1 MRIHI
6 NGRPV
11 GDGAPCHVVA
21 EIGSN
26 HDRELATARRMIEI
40 AAECGADSVKF
51 QTFEAKRLYPRGAG
65 KSDYLGLDTDIFD
78 IIAAMEMP
86 PEWLGELSGLAHD
99 LGLAFLSSPFHPEA
113 VELLEPHVDAFKV
126 ASYELT
132 HEPLLRAVAATD
144 KPVIISSGASTFEE
158 VERAVRL
165 LRGAGKRDLVV
176 LQCTACYPA
185 PLETIDAAVATEYRR
200 RLGVL
205 SGLSDHSLDP
215 VAAPAAA
222 AALGAC
228 MVEKHYTLSKD
239 REGPDHAFAVEP
251 EGLAALVR
259 GVRAA
264 ERAAGRPRKRVHG
277 VEEELRTFA
286 RRSLFLTSPVGRGEE
301 LTADNVDVLR
311 NGKLGSGLEP
321 RYLEAVLGARATRDL
336 TAPAPLQAEDV
347 DLDAEAL
354 EARAA
359 ADAPGA
365 GAAPRAAE
373 VTLRPAG
380 PGDLGLIWA
389 WANDAETRALSVDPR
404 PIPFADH
411 VRWFEASL
419 ASDARHLFMAE
430 RSGDPVAAVR
440 LDAIEGGFEVSLNV
454 DPRARGGGIGRGALD
469 AAAAEAGRR
478 GATRLLAHILPL
490 NDASR
495 RCFEASGYARDGS
508 ADPPAGSGD
517 VRVEAF
523 TLGLPR

>member
-26 HDRELATARRMIEI
+26 HDRELHTARRMIEI

-86 PEWLGELSGLAHD
+86 PEWLGELSALAHD

-113 VELLEPHVDAFKV
+113 VELLDPYVDAFKV

-144 KPVIISSGASTFEE
+144 RPVIISSGASTFEE

-251 EGLAALVR
+251 DELAALVR

-264 ERAAGRPRKRVHG
+264 ERAAGRARKRVHG
-277 VEEELRTFA
+277 VEEELRSFA
-286 RRSLFLTSPVGRGEE
+286 RRSLFVTAPVRQGEAFTE
-301 LTADNVDVLR
+301 DNVDVLR

-321 RYLEAVLGARATRDL
+321 RYHGAVLGARASRDL
-336 TAPAPLQAEDV
+336 GAPAPLQAGDV
-347 DLDAEAL
+347 DLDAGAL
-354 EARAA
+354 EARAEA
-359 ADAPGA
+359 AGPEGEPARRED
-365 GAAPRAAE
+365 E
-373 VTLRPAG
+373 VTLRPAAEA
-380 PGDLGLIWA
+380 DLGLIWA

-404 PIPFADH
+404 PIPYADH

-419 ASDARHLFMAE
+419 ASEDRHLLVAE
-430 RSGDPVAAVR
+430 RAGDPVAMVR

-454 DPRARGGGIGRGALD
+454 DPRARGGGVGRAALEAASAEARARGA
-469 AAAAEAGRR
+469 R
-478 GATRLLAHILPL
+478 RLLAHVLPI

-495 RCFEASGYARDGS
+495 RCFEASGYARAEAKGSRADGGG
-508 ADPPAGSGD
+508 PAI
-517 VRVEAF
+517 EAF
-523 TLGLPR
+523 TLDLGS